1 MAESR
6 PPLLPLESI
15 SHPGALLSMLLSE
28 GKRLLRLWVQTD
40 VRSEWLRISALQSLL
55 FVAIMWRH
63 KRKRKLSVASSLLF
77 SRGCFLC
84 SSYFVLGAALHPRPP
99 QKKGHTQ
106 PRKCVRTRGL
116 EREGRVPCEVSSGG
130 TKANIYF
137 EGWGL
142 GGLGFPS
149 LCSASVGSSPCEEPG
164 R

>member
-1 MAESR
+1 MLPALCYSQGVVFFVPLTLSWELPCTPA
-6 PPLLPLESI
+6 PP
-15 SHPGALLSMLLSE
+15 
-28 GKRLLRLWVQTD
+28 
-40 VRSEWLRISALQSLL
+40 
-55 FVAIMWRH
+55 
-63 KRKRKLSVASSLLF
+63 
-77 SRGCFLC
+77 
-84 SSYFVLGAALHPRPP
+84 
-99 QKKGHTQ
+99 KKGHTQ